1 MSWLDDLF
9 GGKSKKKDADAL
21 YRRTT
26 ELAGQNRAEQERII
40 NPAYDAAKNA
50 LGTGYTAA
58 QGFYDQGR
66 DASLGAIR
74 TGYGAAAD
82 TARTYGQRAIDY
94 LSPFI
99 NEGRTNARYT
109 TLLGSGPG
117 GTADQATARAG
128 LNQNLIDENRAAL
141 DYEAKQRA
149 AAANAGRV
157 GLSSGR
163 AALADSRA
171 TTQALAGLRGDE
183 LSRLEAQAAREAG
196 YAGRAGDM
204 TMRLGENLT
213 GLETGRAGLEADIY
227 GRDAVNRSNLAYGY
241 GQDQGRLDTARAG
254 ALSGVTSDYY
264 GNMAG
269 AATRQSD
276 AYSATRGTGLNNLA
290 QWGGLALQGFT
301 PTRVGTS
308 AFGNIR
314 NSLWGN
320 PDPDAKWKGFV

>member
-1 MSWLDDLF
+1 MSWLDDIF

-21 YRRTT
+21 YKRTT

-40 NPAYDAAKNA
+40 NPLYDSAKNT
-50 LGTGYTAA
+50 LGTGYREA

-94 LSPFI
+94 MTPFI

-109 TLLGSGPG
+109 NLLGTGPG
-117 GTADQATARAG
+117 GTAAQATARAD
-128 LNQNLIDENRAAL
+128 LNQSLINENREAL

-157 GLSSGR
+157 GLNSGR
-163 AALADSRA
+163 AALVDARA
-171 TTQALAGLRGDE
+171 TTQSLAGLRGDE
-183 LSRLEAQAAREAG
+183 LSRLESQAAREAG
-196 YAGRAGDM
+196 YASRAGDL
-204 TMRLGENLT
+204 TARLGDTLT

-227 GRDAVNRSNLAYGY
+227 GRDAGNRAGLASSYYGNLAG
-241 GQDQGRLDTARAG
+241 LDTERAG
-254 ALSGVTSDYY
+254 RLSGVTSDYY

-269 AATRQSD
+269 AAQRQSD

-301 PTRVGTS
+301 PTRTGTS
-308 AFGNIR
+308 AFGNIK
-314 NSLWGN
+314 NALWG
-320 PDPDAKWKGFV
+320 KGFV